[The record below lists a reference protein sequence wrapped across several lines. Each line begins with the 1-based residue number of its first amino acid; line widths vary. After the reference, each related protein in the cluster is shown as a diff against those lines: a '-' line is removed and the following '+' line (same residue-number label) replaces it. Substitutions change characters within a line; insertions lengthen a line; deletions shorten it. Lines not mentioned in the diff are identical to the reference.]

1 MRLPVRSLRAFA
13 LSLTTVALLVT
24 AGPLAVTAHEPAS
37 RTTSTTASTSSD
49 AARVIRQAK
58 RHIGARFR
66 LGTEGPR
73 TFDCSGLVYRAFKD
87 AGLLHKVTGRRNTA
101 RGMLN
106 YFRARGLA
114 SRTNGRVG
122 DLVVWGNGKHIGIY
136 VGNGKAISAL
146 TKGIKIHRLHTLG
159 NKFTAFLHTRLSGS
173 SSDSDSTSDRSSNK
187 AGARETS
194 TAAPLRTGGS
204 TNYRRIGT
212 IAGNTRLNILRRV
225 TNGYG
230 TLWYKVRLSSGK
242 VGWVSSNLTR
252 AAG

>member
-1 MRLPVRSLRAFA
+1 
-13 LSLTTVALLVT
+13 LSLTIVALLVT
-24 AGPLAVTAHEPAS
+24 AGPLAVAAHEPAS
-37 RTTSTTASTSSD
+37 NTASTTASTSSD

-58 RHIGARFR
+58 RHIGKRFR
-66 LGTEGPR
+66 LGTEGP
-73 TFDCSGLVYRAFKD
+73 TMFDCSGLVYRAFKD
-87 AGLLHKVTGRRNTA
+87 AGVLSKVTGRRNTA
-101 RGMLN
+101 RGLLN
-106 YFRARGLA
+106 HFRARGLS
-114 SRTNGRVG
+114 SRSNGRVG

-146 TKGIKIHRLHTLG
+146 TKGVKIHRLHTLG

-173 SSDSDSTSDRSSNK
+173 SSDSDAGSTSRGSSSK

-204 TNYRRIGT
+204 TDYRRIGT
-212 IAGNTRLNILRRV
+212 IAGDTRLNILRRV